1 MKLFSR
7 KNKQDDP
14 GEFWSQKVVLTKIMS
29 KYDYFN
35 TTCSAK
41 NLLHFGCT
49 DWPIFNPNTNLHIW
63 LAKICENLSGFDID
77 IEGLVELKKHV
88 NQPYFSDFEEL
99 YHKKFD
105 VCLVPETI
113 EHVENIG
120 AFLSNLGK
128 VNAEKFIITGPN
140 CFAPEHM
147 SRNISSSNQFV
158 EVVHPDH
165 NCWFSPFTLKNVITK
180 YANLKVDH
188 VYLLEDETMVCCECS
203 KV

>member
-1 MKLFSR
+1 MKLFS
-7 KNKQDDP
+7 KKKKQEDP
-14 GEFWSQKVVLTKIMS
+14 GEFWSQKVELTKIMS
-29 KYDYFN
+29 KYDYFKA
-35 TTCSAK
+35 TCSAK
-41 NLLHFGCT
+41 NILHFGCT
-49 DWPIFNPNTNLHIW
+49 DWPIFDPATNLHIW
-63 LAKICENLSGFDID
+63 LAGICKELSGFDID
-77 IEGLVELKKHV
+77 VQGLAELQKHV
-88 NQPYFSDFEEL
+88 NQPYFSDFAEL
-99 YHKKFD
+99 SDKKFD

-120 AFLSNLGK
+120 TFLSSLGK

-147 SRNISSSNQFV
+147 SRNIASNNLFV
-158 EVVHPDH
+158 EIVHPDH

-188 VYLLEDETMVCCECS
+188 VYLLEDETMVCCECT